1 MMLSEDKSN
10 FEKAQNKNNNN
21 NSLNVINDIIKSI
34 QEDLKN
40 IQISLEE
47 KTKTNKKLYEDFT
60 NLYFYLDKES
70 QFVSKLKKE
79 KMLYDE
85 SHQEFI
91 NESQNF
97 DKNIQALNYQRNE
110 YLKQL
115 DFLTQQTKILNNQ
128 INEEEKQITLL
139 EQEKNNLKLQNKE
152 IVTINKEKTK
162 EIKKNSND
170 INYIQNQL
178 SVSNDNINKMLET
191 LNELDNKYQ
200 KLKEQYEQCSEDKKN
215 LEKKKFNNDKIYQE
229 LISDIKQKENDI
241 NHSIEELDKI
251 SIEKD
256 ELFNYNSNINE
267 DLENYQNH
275 IYVLVTQNEKLVK
288 ELEKFKK
295 IEFMISAYLK
305 NRKIEEN
312 KLNKELRFINNKI
325 GNDLKNYIKKEK
337 EDEEIMTNKNEIN
350 HNSDEINNMTN
361 KNEINHNSNDINNEP
376 IKINEY
382 DYQNKNENTNR
393 MGEINI
399 YPNDNID
406 YINYK
411 NNNLPIEQNREIN
424 YEDNYNYSGFQNE
437 LELEQNY
444 E

>member
-1 MMLSEDKSN
+1 MLSEDKSN

-21 NSLNVINDIIKSI
+21 SLNEINDIFKSI

-40 IQISLEE
+40 IQINLEE

-91 NESQNF
+91 NETQNF
-97 DKNIQALNYQRNE
+97 DKSIQALNYQRNE

-115 DFLTQQTKILNNQ
+115 EFLTQQTKILDNQ
-128 INEEEKQITLL
+128 IIEEEKQIALL
-139 EQEKNNLKLQNKE
+139 ELEKKNLKEQNNE
-152 IVTINKEKTK
+152 MININKEKTK
-162 EIKKNSND
+162 EIKKNSYD

-178 SVSNDNINKMLET
+178 VISNNNINKMLET
-191 LNELDNKYQ
+191 LNELDNRYQ
-200 KLKEQYEQCSEDKKN
+200 KLKEQYEKCSEDKKN

-229 LISDIKQKENDI
+229 LISDIKKKENDI
-241 NHSIEELDKI
+241 NHNIEELDKI

-256 ELFNYNSNINE
+256 ELFNYNLNINE

-275 IYVLVTQNEKLVK
+275 IYVLVAQNEKLVK

-295 IEFMISAYLK
+295 IEFMISTYLK

-325 GNDLKNYIKKEK
+325 GNELKNYIKKEK
-337 EDEEIMTNKNEIN
+337 EDEENMTNKNEII
-350 HNSDEINNMTN
+350 HNPDEINNMTN
-361 KNEINHNSNDINNEP
+361 KNEINHNSDDINNGP
-376 IKINEY
+376 ININEY

-399 YPNDNID
+399 YPNNKID

-411 NNNLPIEQNREIN
+411 NNNLQIEQNKEIN